1 MELTFETFWQGEWH
15 VAAVAKI
22 DDGNLGYLGP
32 SIVDYELDYFV
43 DQAAADFQE
52 EDSVR
57 DARALSVNYP
67 VNLAAGYRHTWPP
80 FLLDLMPQGHARR
93 KLAEHLKIGVDAR
106 ESDLPLL
113 LRAGGNPIGNIRIKE
128 AAEAE
133 RQRLSV
139 VQRVGVTEKDILSRS
154 DLFLEVVDRFGMI
167 ASGSSGL
174 QGEWPKASMT
184 LANDGLYYPD
194 ALVGDDEAVRHVIV
208 KLLRS
213 NDERD
218 RLILESE
225 AGYSRLALELGLNV
239 QEHSTYADG
248 VLIIPRFDR
257 NVVDGRLQR
266 FGQES
271 MVSALGVAEFG
282 HLASHEDY
290 IEVLRRNS
298 DAPYSDIV
306 EYVKRDIAN
315 RAFGNPDNHGR
326 NTALSKGPDGSIR
339 LSPLFDFAP
348 MKIAAEGIAR
358 STRWAA
364 MRDTHRDTNPDWFE
378 VCQAVFPE
386 ISSDAQRL
394 LDEIG
399 AFAQDILALEDLDRF
414 GIPQAVADRAAA
426 SRVEVCEGVIS
437 ALSFRHDFQPS
448 GGNPCLR

>member
-1 MELTFETFWQGEWH
+1 MLLTFETFWHGEWH
-15 VAAVAKI
+15 VAATVKI
-22 DDGNLGYLGP
+22 DDNSSGYQAS
-32 SIVDYELDYFV
+32 SIVDYDLDYFSSRAAV
-43 DQAAADFQE
+43 DFHENGPVA
-52 EDSVR
+52 

-67 VNLAAGYRHTWPP
+67 VDAAARYRSTWPA
-80 FLLDLMPQGHARR
+80 FLLDLMPQGLARR
-93 KLAEHLKIGVDAR
+93 KLAEHLKLGIASQDAA
-106 ESDLPLL
+106 LPLL
-113 LRAGGNPIGNIRIKE
+113 LHAAGNPVGNIRIKE

-133 RQRLSV
+133 RQRLSR
-139 VQRVGVTEKDILSRS
+139 VQRVGVTERDILARS
-154 DLFLEVVDRFGMI
+154 EPFLEVVDRFGII
-167 ASGSSGL
+167 ASSSIGL
-174 QGEWPKASMT
+174 QGEWPKVAMT

-194 ALVGDDEAVRHVIV
+194 ALVADDEAVKHVIV
-208 KLLRS
+208 KMLRS
-213 NDERD
+213 NDDRD
-218 RLILESE
+218 RLILEAE
-225 AGYSRLALELGLNV
+225 AGYSRLALELGLHVHEN
-239 QEHSTYADG
+239 SNYADG

-257 NVVDGRLQR
+257 KIADGRLQR

-298 DAPYSDIV
+298 DAPYADIV

-326 NTALSKGPDGSIR
+326 NTALSKGPDGSVR

-348 MKIAAEGIAR
+348 MKMAAEGIAR

-378 VCQAVFPE
+378 VCQAVFPAS
-386 ISSDAQRL
+386 SSDARGL

-399 AFAQDILALEDLDRF
+399 AFAQDILALEDLNRF
-414 GIPQAVADRAAA
+414 GIPQAVAARAAS
-426 SRVEVCEGVIS
+426 SRVEVCEGVMS
-437 ALSFRHDFQPS
+437 ALSYRREFQPS